1 VAVVLPSG
9 ESDRPDLSAVL
20 APGLRA
26 ALRALDTKLTQDSKQ
41 LNELVKNALQRRTPQ
56 PQAIERASQM
66 QAALTQVQQ
75 MIERGM
81 PQIQAAMRAAAERA
95 HHRQLS
101 KAPADLGGVEVAA
114 RGRTDA
120 DADAIAAAIE
130 RSDNHRELIT
140 DLMRAVARATLA
152 LELTPVG
159 ADNTSTWRDMV
170 ALLSLLLG
178 LLTIF
183 GVDVDLTPDA
193 PAPVVIELRDP
204 ARGSI
209 ERYVDERIH
218 DLLAEGHGAPAA
230 AATPAGTPE

>member
-1 VAVVLPSG
+1 M
-9 ESDRPDLSAVL
+9 

-26 ALRALDTKLTQDSKQ
+26 ALRALDTKLTQNSNQ
-41 LNELVKNALQRRTPQ
+41 LNDLVRNALQHRPPQ
-56 PQAIERASQM
+56 LQAIERAPRM
-66 QAALTQVQQ
+66 QAALTHVQQ

-81 PQIQAAMRAAAERA
+81 PQIQVAMRAAAERA

-101 KAPADLGGVEVAA
+101 KAPADLGGVEAA
-114 RGRTDA
+114 PRGRTDA

-130 RSDNHRELIT
+130 RSGNHRELIA
-140 DLMRAVARATLA
+140 DLTRAVARATLA
-152 LELTPVG
+152 LERAPIG
-159 ADNTSTWRDMV
+159 ADNTSTWRDIV

-204 ARGSI
+204 ASSAI

-218 DLLAEGHGAPAA
+218 DLLAEYH
-230 AATPAGTPE
+230 GTPE